1 MSIRIGIN
9 PITWSNDDLQFVGSN
24 FSLETCLRD
33 AAAAGYDGVELGHK
47 FPRDPAR
54 LKPLLDEHGLSLVS
68 GWYSGYL
75 LQRDASEE
83 IAAMRPHADLLKAMG
98 CSTLIF
104 AEVTGC
110 IHSDREIRLSRRPQ
124 MGADEW
130 RGFTSRLSEV
140 ARFCTDQGLK
150 LCYHHHMGTV
160 VQSAGDIDKL
170 MQSTTDDVHLLL
182 DSGHA
187 VFACADPVA
196 LAERYSARVAHVHC
210 KDIRADVLRACQN
223 RDSSF
228 LDAVLAGVFT
238 VPGDGGVDY
247 PGIFAALEGAIY
259 GGWIVVEAEQD
270 PSVAPPAKYARLG
283 LQNLLKLGA
292 RNIS

>member
-47 FPRDPAR
+47 FPRDPTR